1 MSFFK
6 KIGDKIKEYSKTG
19 AAIAIAI
26 FKKIKDKIKEYP
38 KTAAA
43 IVFAIGG
50 GTLAVAAAP
59 LALAAAGFGSA
70 GVAAGS
76 AAAAWQASIGNVA
89 AGSFFASLQSA
100 GAVGI
105 AASTSAGVGAA
116 GAAVGAG
123 LGAAAEKIFGKK
135 PGPGEDEKPA
145 DEEIQ
150 ALVDNVKEAV
160 VTKLGFQPP
169 EMTATHFLTQADTN
183 TNYFVRVHIGDGKH
197 IHLRINKHF
206 SGTVSLHGVKHN
218 EAGGVAES
226 EQLEYFDQNN
236 Y

>member
-6 KIGDKIKEYSKTG
+6 KIGDT
-19 AAIAIAI
+19 
-26 FKKIKDKIKEYP
+26 IKEYP
-38 KTAAA
+38 KTAA
-43 IVFAIGG
+43 AIGG

-59 LALAAAGFGSA
+59 LALVAVGFGSA
-70 GVAAGS
+70 GVAAGT

-89 AGSFFASLQSA
+89 AGSFFASCQSA
-100 GAVGI
+100 GAAGI
-105 AASTSAGVGAA
+105 AASTTAGVGAA

-123 LGAAAEKIFGKK
+123 LRAAGEKIFGKK
-135 PGPGEDEKPA
+135 SGSGEDEKRA

-169 EMTATHFLTQADTN
+169 EMTATHFVTQADTN
-183 TNYFVRVHIGDGKH
+183 LFVRVHIGDRKH
-197 IHLRINKHF
+197 IHLRIYKHF
-206 SGTVSLHGVKHN
+206 SGTISLHGVKHH

-226 EQLEYFDQNN
+226 EQLEYFDQNIFN
-236 Y
+236 